1 MSEDS
6 SGNRYPGISV
16 MSSAGPRYPGT
27 GAMCS
32 AGRRYPGI
40 SAMSSAG
47 LRYPGNKRQV
57 SHKTPV
63 SGKSLQVYCEATVSG
78 TLYCRFRLY
87 KIRMD
92 YKRRGSWVLQIK
104 VGELIRAKREEYNI
118 SLVDFARQVDIS
130 PGYLSQLENGKKTNP
145 SLEVMLKIAQELDLD
160 IDSLLGLD
168 QESETPALRIPSLL
182 RLVIAK
188 DRNLKALE
196 DREIQRKISNL
207 LDRILQSKYLIEDSE
222 LYGLFLEDLYVQTET
237 TLKRY
242 MSMEILKNM
251 GRA

>member
-1 MSEDS
+1 M
-6 SGNRYPGISV
+6 
-16 MSSAGPRYPGT
+16 
-27 GAMCS
+27 
-32 AGRRYPGI
+32 
-40 SAMSSAG
+40 
-47 LRYPGNKRQV
+47 
-57 SHKTPV
+57 
-63 SGKSLQVYCEATVSG
+63 
-78 TLYCRFRLY
+78 
-87 KIRMD
+87 
-92 YKRRGSWVLQIK
+92 QIK

-196 DREIQRKISNL
+196 DREIEKDKQFAGPHTPEQISDRRQRVV
-207 LDRILQSKYLIEDSE
+207 RIVPGRSLCTDGNHPQTVYVDGDIEKHGQGIAYE
-222 LYGLFLEDLYVQTET
+222 NIG
-237 TLKRY
+237 
-242 MSMEILKNM
+242 
-251 GRA
+251 

>member
-1 MSEDS
+1 M
-6 SGNRYPGISV
+6 
-16 MSSAGPRYPGT
+16 
-27 GAMCS
+27 
-32 AGRRYPGI
+32 
-40 SAMSSAG
+40 
-47 LRYPGNKRQV
+47 
-57 SHKTPV
+57 
-63 SGKSLQVYCEATVSG
+63 
-78 TLYCRFRLY
+78 
-87 KIRMD
+87 
-92 YKRRGSWVLQIK
+92 QIK

-188 DRNLKALE
+188 DRNLRALE

>member
-1 MSEDS
+1 M
-6 SGNRYPGISV
+6 
-16 MSSAGPRYPGT
+16 
-27 GAMCS
+27 
-32 AGRRYPGI
+32 
-40 SAMSSAG
+40 
-47 LRYPGNKRQV
+47 
-57 SHKTPV
+57 
-63 SGKSLQVYCEATVSG
+63 
-78 TLYCRFRLY
+78 
-87 KIRMD
+87 
-92 YKRRGSWVLQIK
+92 QIK

-118 SLVDFARQVDIS
+118 SLVDFARQVHIS

-222 LYGLFLEDLYVQTET
+222 LYGLFLEDLYVQT
-237 TLKRY
+237 KPPSNGICRWRY
-242 MSMEILKNM
+242 
-251 GRA
+251 

>member
-1 MSEDS
+1 M
-6 SGNRYPGISV
+6 
-16 MSSAGPRYPGT
+16 
-27 GAMCS
+27 
-32 AGRRYPGI
+32 
-40 SAMSSAG
+40 
-47 LRYPGNKRQV
+47 
-57 SHKTPV
+57 
-63 SGKSLQVYCEATVSG
+63 
-78 TLYCRFRLY
+78 
-87 KIRMD
+87 
-92 YKRRGSWVLQIK
+92 QIK

>member
-1 MSEDS
+1 
-6 SGNRYPGISV
+6 
-16 MSSAGPRYPGT
+16 
-27 GAMCS
+27 
-32 AGRRYPGI
+32 
-40 SAMSSAG
+40 
-47 LRYPGNKRQV
+47 
-57 SHKTPV
+57 
-63 SGKSLQVYCEATVSG
+63 
-78 TLYCRFRLY
+78 
-87 KIRMD
+87 
-92 YKRRGSWVLQIK
+92 
-104 VGELIRAKREEYNI
+104 
-118 SLVDFARQVDIS
+118 
-130 PGYLSQLENGKKTNP
+130 
-145 SLEVMLKIAQELDLD
+145 MLKIAQELDLD

>member
-1 MSEDS
+1 
-6 SGNRYPGISV
+6 
-16 MSSAGPRYPGT
+16 
-27 GAMCS
+27 
-32 AGRRYPGI
+32 
-40 SAMSSAG
+40 
-47 LRYPGNKRQV
+47 
-57 SHKTPV
+57 
-63 SGKSLQVYCEATVSG
+63 
-78 TLYCRFRLY
+78 
-87 KIRMD
+87 
-92 YKRRGSWVLQIK
+92 
-104 VGELIRAKREEYNI
+104 
-118 SLVDFARQVDIS
+118 
-130 PGYLSQLENGKKTNP
+130 
-145 SLEVMLKIAQELDLD
+145 MLKVALLFSAQALVLEL
-160 IDSLLGLD
+160 DSLLGLD

>member
-1 MSEDS
+1 M
-6 SGNRYPGISV
+6 
-16 MSSAGPRYPGT
+16 
-27 GAMCS
+27 
-32 AGRRYPGI
+32 
-40 SAMSSAG
+40 
-47 LRYPGNKRQV
+47 
-57 SHKTPV
+57 
-63 SGKSLQVYCEATVSG
+63 
-78 TLYCRFRLY
+78 
-87 KIRMD
+87 
-92 YKRRGSWVLQIK
+92 QIK
-104 VGELIRAKREEYNI
+104 VGELIRAKREEYNT

>member
-1 MSEDS
+1 M
-6 SGNRYPGISV
+6 
-16 MSSAGPRYPGT
+16 
-27 GAMCS
+27 
-32 AGRRYPGI
+32 
-40 SAMSSAG
+40 
-47 LRYPGNKRQV
+47 
-57 SHKTPV
+57 
-63 SGKSLQVYCEATVSG
+63 
-78 TLYCRFRLY
+78 
-87 KIRMD
+87 
-92 YKRRGSWVLQIK
+92 QIK
-104 VGELIRAKREEYNI
+104 VGELIRAKREEYNL

>member
-1 MSEDS
+1 
-6 SGNRYPGISV
+6 
-16 MSSAGPRYPGT
+16 
-27 GAMCS
+27 
-32 AGRRYPGI
+32 
-40 SAMSSAG
+40 
-47 LRYPGNKRQV
+47 
-57 SHKTPV
+57 
-63 SGKSLQVYCEATVSG
+63 
-78 TLYCRFRLY
+78 
-87 KIRMD
+87 
-92 YKRRGSWVLQIK
+92 LQIK